1 MATRATTSFAVT
13 MLGSGEPV
21 STATYMPTRHD
32 PALIPF
38 DWYLALCIAG
48 AREHSFDAAMVSAFR
63 TRPPSNRI
71 LSIIARPGWPGS
83 RHYRPPVTTPG
94 GRCSRIRTH

>member
-21 STATYMPTRHD
+21 STATYKPTRHD
-32 PALIPF
+32 PALIPY

-48 AREHSFDAAMVSAFR
+48 AREHRFDAAMVDQRF
-63 TRPPSNRI
+63 
-71 LSIIARPGWPGS
+71 ARDPLQTGYC
-83 RHYRPPVTTPG
+83 R
-94 GRCSRIRTH
+94 